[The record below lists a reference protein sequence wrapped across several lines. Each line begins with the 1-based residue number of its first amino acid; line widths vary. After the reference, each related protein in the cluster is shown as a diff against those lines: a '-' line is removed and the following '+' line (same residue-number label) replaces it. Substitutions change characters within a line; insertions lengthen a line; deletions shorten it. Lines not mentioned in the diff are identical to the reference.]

1 MKLKNNSVMKL
12 KTNSVK
18 KRRRFDKDNLQL
30 LILNLPS
37 LIWVFIFCYLP
48 MVGLI
53 IAFKKIQNK
62 LGDIRKRMVWVRQF

>member
-48 MVGLI
+48 RSDYYSL
-53 IAFKKIQNK
+53 KNTE
-62 LGDIRKRMVWVRQF
+62 